1 MSKIEI
7 TEQELHTIV
16 FDLWMD
22 KNIMNPEHLN
32 MVLKDKIK
40 EHQAK
45 HNEDLGDVSCCD
57 FALWLQDN
65 YSTNKKQGYTEP
77 LPKGYWRKDFTDEHY
92 SVTELAELY
101 KKSYS

>member
-1 MSKIEI
+1 MKTVDEIIELLNNGVSRNDKRFRDGCERLI
-7 TEQELHTIV
+7 GKLIEGDRAEQLKLH
-16 FDLWMD
+16 L
-22 KNIMNPEHLN
+22 
-32 MVLKDKIK
+32 
-40 EHQAK
+40 
-45 HNEDLGDVSCCD
+45 VSCCD

-77 LPKGYWRKDFTDEHY
+77 LPKGYWRKDFTNEHY